1 MDTRE
6 SVWFRIQREHLALR
20 ISEFDA
26 GFNRRMIAAEWSLD
40 NELNVPTSTKPVK
53 RWSGVEPH
61 SGRGPIDIRCDI
73 HSPHQDVAVSRSHG
87 HRIGCN
93 VNQHTI
99 EVGVPVA

>member
-6 SVWFRIQREHLALR
+6 SVRFRIQREHLALR

-26 GFNRRMIAAEWSLD
+26 GFDRTVIATNRSLD
-40 NELNVPTSTKPVK
+40 NELNVSTSTKPVK

-61 SGRGPIDIRCDI
+61 SGRRPIDIRCDI
-73 HSPHQDVAVSRSHG
+73 HSRHQDVAVSRSHG

-93 VNQHTI
+93 VNQYT
-99 EVGVPVA
+99 V